1 MIKCILYDLDGV
13 LVDACEI
20 HKMSLNRAL
29 KEISNTEIT
38 ELEHNA
44 ELNPLNGLPTKKK
57 LDVLLSQNRI
67 NENDIKDI
75 FNLKQQYTIEEIKK
89 TFKRDTIKIDLH
101 RHNKWNGLKNACV
114 TNSII
119 KTAALMLEYTGQ
131 LDYMELIISNEA
143 VRFPKP
149 HAEGYIKAMIKLGF
163 FPEECVIVEDS
174 ENGLLAAKATGAHI
188 WKVSGPK
195 EVNYDNFQ
203 QFMIN
208 LNTRK
213 I

>member
-1 MIKCILYDLDGV
+1 MIQCLLFDLDGV

-20 HKMSLNRAL
+20 HRVSLNKAL

-38 ELEHNA
+38 SEEHNA

-57 LDVLLSQNRI
+57 LEVLLSQNRI
-67 NENDIKDI
+67 KEKDLKNI
-75 FNLKQQYTIEEIKK
+75 FNLKQQYTIEEIKNTLK
-89 TFKRDTIKIDLH
+89 YDQVKIDLH
-101 RHNKWNGLKNACV
+101 RHNRWNGLKSACV
-114 TNSII
+114 TNSIV
-119 KTAALMLEYTGQ
+119 KTATLMLECTGQ
-131 LDYMELIISNEA
+131 LDYMELIMSNEA

-174 ENGLLAAKATGAHI
+174 PNGLLAARATGAHI
-188 WKVSGPK
+188 WQVSGPE

-208 LNTRK
+208 LNTRRS
-213 I
+213 